1 MNLEEMIKK
10 DYVASVQ
17 WMIKRAEEVRAIL
30 VLEYKVLSQN
40 GISGYIYSYSDF
52 VGLTEE
58 GAYFSDGGEYPDS
71 FTITY
76 DLLIKTDDEIIVE
89 ARRDVN
95 DRLTKFREEKAKRDA
110 NIDTRNKESLKLLLV
125 QYGHPDT
132 WSK

>member
-1 MNLEEMIKK
+1 MNLQEMIKK
-10 DYVASVQ
+10 DYVAAAK
-17 WMIKRAEEVRAIL
+17 WLLKRAEEVRAIL
-30 VLEYKVLSQN
+30 VLEYKVLAQN
-40 GISGYIYSYSDF
+40 GVSGYIYSYSDF

-58 GAYFSDGGEYPDS
+58 GAYFSDDGEYPDS

-76 DLLIKTDDEIIVE
+76 DLLVKTDDEIIAE

-95 DRLTKFREEKAKRDA
+95 ERLAKFREEKAKRDA
-110 NIDTRNKESLKLLLV
+110 NIDERNKMSLKLLLT

>member
-1 MNLEEMIKK
+1 MNLQEMINK
-10 DYVASVQ
+10 DYVAAAQ
-17 WMIKRAEEVRAIL
+17 WLLKRAEEVRDIL

-40 GISGYIYSYSDF
+40 GITIYGYNYSDF

-58 GAYFSDGGEYPDS
+58 GAYFCDEPDSLDS
-71 FTITY
+71 FTLPY
-76 DLLIKTDDEIIVE
+76 DLLIKTDDEIIAE

-95 DRLTKFREEKAKRDA
+95 ERLAKFREQKAKRDA
-110 NIDTRNKESLKLLLV
+110 NIDARNKESLKLLLV